1 MTRQSA
7 LRRTGL
13 FLLACVLAAVLAV
26 PVLAAGIPDA
36 PDAYVY
42 DEAGVLSDSTEQYI
56 NLETAA
62 LDEACGG
69 QIAVVAVEFTGA
81 YSTADYAYELFNAWG
96 IGDRNENNG
105 LLLLLVTGAE
115 DYYIMPGSGVTDI
128 FSGGTLQTLMDDYLE
143 ADFAAGN
150 YDAGV
155 RKTFDRILEIYGEK
169 YDLTPTSA
177 SDAGYSGYADAEDS
191 LFSRFFRVIGKIL
204 IVAILVVLVI
214 VLIRFFA
221 GGPRGGGGGGY
232 GGGGGGGFWNGLL
245 LGSLLNR
252 RRYTYRPP
260 PPHFG
265 GPRPPR
271 PPHVGRPGG
280 GFGGGRPGGFGGFG
294 GGRTGGFGGFGGGGS
309 RGGGAG
315 RR

>member
-81 YSTADYAYELFNAWG
+81 YSTADYAYELFNTWG

-155 RKTFDRILEIYGEK
+155 RKTFDRIMEIYGEK

-204 IVAILVVLVI
+204 IVAILIVLVI

-221 GGPRGGGGGGY
+221 GGPRGGGGGY
-232 GGGGGGGFWNGLL
+232 GGGGGFWNGLL

-280 GFGGGRPGGFGGFG
+280 GFGGRPGGFGGFG

>member
-280 GFGGGRPGGFGGFG
+280 GFGGRPGGFGGFG

>member
-128 FSGGTLQTLMDDYLE
+128 FSGGTLQTLMDEYLE
-143 ADFAAGN
+143 PDFAAGD

-155 RKTFDRILEIYGEK
+155 RKTFDRIMEIYGEK

-221 GGPRGGGGGGY
+221 GGPRGGGGGY

-294 GGRTGGFGGFGGGGS
+294 GGRTGSFGGFGGGGS

>member
-280 GFGGGRPGGFGGFG
+280 FGGRPGGFGGFG

>member
-7 LRRTGL
+7 LRRMGL

-155 RKTFDRILEIYGEK
+155 RKTFDRIMEIYGEK

-221 GGPRGGGGGGY
+221 GGPRGGGGY
-232 GGGGGGGFWNGLL
+232 GSGGGGGFWNGLL

-280 GFGGGRPGGFGGFG
+280 GFGGRPGGFGGFG

>member
-155 RKTFDRILEIYGEK
+155 RKTFDRIMEIYGEK

-280 GFGGGRPGGFGGFG
+280 GFGGRPGGFGGFG

>member
-155 RKTFDRILEIYGEK
+155 RKTFDRIMEIYGEK

-214 VLIRFFA
+214 VLICFFA
-221 GGPRGGGGGGY
+221 GGPRGGGGGY
-232 GGGGGGGFWNGLL
+232 GGGGGFWNGLL

-280 GFGGGRPGGFGGFG
+280 GFGGRPGGFGGFG

>member
-7 LRRTGL
+7 LCRTGL

-204 IVAILVVLVI
+204 IVAILIVLVI

-221 GGPRGGGGGGY
+221 GGPRGGGGGY

-280 GFGGGRPGGFGGFG
+280 GFGGRPGGFGGFG

>member
-155 RKTFDRILEIYGEK
+155 RKTFDRIMEIYGEK

-204 IVAILVVLVI
+204 TFPDVSLKLPVLFFIQLQIFFQTVQLLHTGAKHLCDAVGQQQGRVVLP
-214 VLIRFFA
+214 LFQRDNR
-221 GGPRGGGGGGY
+221 PRRDVHQLCQ
-232 GGGGGGGFWNGLL
+232 LL
-245 LGSLLNR
+245 LGHFVRGAQLL
-252 RRYTYRPP
+252 YQIFQSIAP
-260 PPHFG
+260 
-265 GPRPPR
+265 
-271 PPHVGRPGG
+271 
-280 GFGGGRPGGFGGFG
+280 
-294 GGRTGGFGGFGGGGS
+294 S
-309 RGGGAG
+309 
-315 RR
+315 

>member
-204 IVAILVVLVI
+204 IVAILIVLVI
-214 VLIRFFA
+214 VLICFFA
-221 GGPRGGGGGGY
+221 GGPRGGGGGY

-280 GFGGGRPGGFGGFG
+280 GFGGGRPGGFDGFG

>member
-155 RKTFDRILEIYGEK
+155 RKTFDRIMEIYGEK

>member
-81 YSTADYAYELFNAWG
+81 YSTADYAYELFNTWG

-155 RKTFDRILEIYGEK
+155 RKTFDRIMEIYGEK

-204 IVAILVVLVI
+204 IVAILIVLVI

-280 GFGGGRPGGFGGFG
+280 GFGGRPGGFGGFG

>member
-81 YSTADYAYELFNAWG
+81 YSTADYAYELFNTWG

-115 DYYIMPGSGVTDI
+115 DYYISCPARAS
-128 FSGGTLQTLMDDYLE
+128 
-143 ADFAAGN
+143 
-150 YDAGV
+150 
-155 RKTFDRILEIYGEK
+155 
-169 YDLTPTSA
+169 PTS
-177 SDAGYSGYADAEDS
+177 
-191 LFSRFFRVIGKIL
+191 SRAAR
-204 IVAILVVLVI
+204 
-214 VLIRFFA
+214 
-221 GGPRGGGGGGY
+221 
-232 GGGGGGGFWNGLL
+232 
-245 LGSLLNR
+245 SR
-252 RRYTYRPP
+252 R
-260 PPHFG
+260 
-265 GPRPPR
+265 
-271 PPHVGRPGG
+271 
-280 GFGGGRPGGFGGFG
+280 
-294 GGRTGGFGGFGGGGS
+294 
-309 RGGGAG
+309 
-315 RR
+315 

>member
-204 IVAILVVLVI
+204 IVAILIVLVI

-280 GFGGGRPGGFGGFG
+280 GFGGRPGGFGGFG

>member
-26 PVLAAGIPDA
+26 PALAAGIPDA

-81 YSTADYAYELFNAWG
+81 YSTADYAYELFNTWG

-280 GFGGGRPGGFGGFG
+280 FGGRPGGFGGFG

>member
-155 RKTFDRILEIYGEK
+155 RKTFDRIMEIYGEK

-271 PPHVGRPGG
+271 PPHVGRPGS
-280 GFGGGRPGGFGGFG
+280 GFGGRPGGFGGFG

>member
-115 DYYIMPGSGVTDI
+115 DYYIMPG
-128 FSGGTLQTLMDDYLE
+128 TLQTLMDDYLE

-204 IVAILVVLVI
+204 IVAILIVLVI

-232 GGGGGGGFWNGLL
+232 GGGGGGGFWDGLL

-280 GFGGGRPGGFGGFG
+280 GFGGRPGGFGGFG

>member
-204 IVAILVVLVI
+204 IVAILIVLVI

>member
-155 RKTFDRILEIYGEK
+155 RKTFDRIMEIYGEK
-169 YDLTPTSA
+169 YDLTPTST

-204 IVAILVVLVI
+204 IVAILIVLVI

-221 GGPRGGGGGGY
+221 GGPRGGGGGY

-280 GFGGGRPGGFGGFG
+280 GFGGRPGGFGGFG

>member
-1 MTRQSA
+1 MSEIIRCEH
-7 LRRTGL
+7 LR
-13 FLLACVLAAVLAV
+13 
-26 PVLAAGIPDA
+26 
-36 PDAYVY
+36 YVY
-42 DEAGVLSDSTEQYI
+42 NAGLPD
-56 NLETAA
+56 ETAA

-204 IVAILVVLVI
+204 IVAILIVLVI

-221 GGPRGGGGGGY
+221 GGPRGGGGGY

-280 GFGGGRPGGFGGFG
+280 GFGGRPGGFGGFG

>member
-155 RKTFDRILEIYGEK
+155 RKTFDRIMEIYGEK

-204 IVAILVVLVI
+204 IVAILIVLVI

-280 GFGGGRPGGFGGFG
+280 GFGGRPGGFGGFG

>member
-155 RKTFDRILEIYGEK
+155 RKTFDRILEIYDEK

-214 VLIRFFA
+214 VLICFFA
-221 GGPRGGGGGGY
+221 GGPRGGGGGY
-232 GGGGGGGFWNGLL
+232 GGGGGGGFWL
-245 LGSLLNR
+245 SLI
-252 RRYTYRPP
+252 
-260 PPHFG
+260 HI
-265 GPRPPR
+265 
-271 PPHVGRPGG
+271 
-280 GFGGGRPGGFGGFG
+280 
-294 GGRTGGFGGFGGGGS
+294 
-309 RGGGAG
+309 
-315 RR
+315 

>member
-155 RKTFDRILEIYGEK
+155 RKTFDRIMEIYGEK
-169 YDLTPTSA
+169 YDLTPTPA

-204 IVAILVVLVI
+204 IVAILIVLVI

-280 GFGGGRPGGFGGFG
+280 GFGGRPGGFGGFG

>member
-155 RKTFDRILEIYGEK
+155 RKTFDRIMEIYGEK

-204 IVAILVVLVI
+204 IVAILIVLVI

-221 GGPRGGGGGGY
+221 GGPRGGGGGGF

-280 GFGGGRPGGFGGFG
+280 GFGGRPGGFGGFG
-294 GGRTGGFGGFGGGGS
+294 GGRTGGFGGFGGGS

>member
-155 RKTFDRILEIYGEK
+155 RKTFDRIMEIYGEK

-232 GGGGGGGFWNGLL
+232 AL
-245 LGSLLNR
+245 
-252 RRYTYRPP
+252 
-260 PPHFG
+260 
-265 GPRPPR
+265 
-271 PPHVGRPGG
+271 
-280 GFGGGRPGGFGGFG
+280 
-294 GGRTGGFGGFGGGGS
+294 
-309 RGGGAG
+309 A
-315 RR
+315 

>member
-13 FLLACVLAAVLAV
+13 FLLACVFAAVLAV

-143 ADFAAGN
+143 ADFAAGT

-155 RKTFDRILEIYGEK
+155 RKTFDRIMEIYGEK

-204 IVAILVVLVI
+204 IVAILIVLVI
-214 VLIRFFA
+214 VLICFFA
-221 GGPRGGGGGGY
+221 GGPRGGGGGY

-280 GFGGGRPGGFGGFG
+280 GFGGGRLGGFGGFG

>member
-1 MTRQSA
+1 MTRQSV

-13 FLLACVLAAVLAV
+13 FLLACVLAAILAV

-42 DEAGVLSDSTEQYI
+42 DEAGVLSDSAEQYI

-221 GGPRGGGGGGY
+221 GGPRGGGGGY